1 VNFEKHS
8 DLRVEPLE
16 NWLLQTSKML
26 SGYGR
31 PLLVRLPPMLERLA
45 AVNSLVAVI
54 PAVEIVTGIG
64 VNLPLGAVR
73 APTIE
78 EEVITEPEGET
89 LQTLPVAFAIA
100 DKPIESEASTIDT
113 RVRTLREEAEAA
125 FNRGAYEKA
134 IATFSEWH
142 QADPKTPRPLSR
154 IGDALISLGYHD
166 EAAGFFRQSLNLAPG
181 QVDLAVRQARL
192 LTNLNRKESAKDLL
206 NSYAR
211 LFPDNL
217 DILFAQAEWL
227 YKQDRS
233 AEAQTRIERILS
245 LDQNNFD
252 ASLFLLRLAADE
264 TSRTLAV
271 DRLMALSTTPE
282 RHYDLANAVWQYD
295 LLTLPDSHLLVTML
309 EDISSKTKD
318 PRVQTIVNKL
328 RPRTDTITEAFDA
341 SHGLSDAWQIDGAS
355 ASVTDTELTIR
366 ANPSREEFTVRLLRS
381 ERWRDSFIEAD
392 ISDINGG
399 FWLYARRSR
408 NHLIRFGFDSG
419 EDRIY
424 LQAWKGKNNEI
435 VLNQFIPWAKPSG
448 NTTIRL
454 EVRGNGIVASIDG
467 KEAFDV
473 PLAMPGDFGLGWA
486 AFSVHSR
493 ERGEGSVT
501 LSRLQSG
508 PLPVR
513 LALLPPA
520 PAVENANAELENLQQ
535 QLGSVTDFSPDWF
548 AIDESGSWSSQ
559 SSVDDDFFRLYSRYY
574 RIRLVPTVRVAAG
587 AEVLPE
593 DILTVTRTHNF
604 DGLVLLFESMPKE
617 DWFERMDRELG
628 SPGLD
633 LLAVAFDDLSKE
645 GSMRGIAASRTL
657 FQGAGIIE
665 GVPVV
670 DCQDPEAEPPENE
683 TGRAI
688 LLF

>member
-1 VNFEKHS
+1 
-8 DLRVEPLE
+8 
-16 NWLLQTSKML
+16 
-26 SGYGR
+26 
-31 PLLVRLPPMLERLA
+31 
-45 AVNSLVAVI
+45 
-54 PAVEIVTGIG
+54 
-64 VNLPLGAVR
+64 
-73 APTIE
+73 
-78 EEVITEPEGET
+78 
-89 LQTLPVAFAIA
+89 
-100 DKPIESEASTIDT
+100 
-113 RVRTLREEAEAA
+113 
-125 FNRGAYEKA
+125 
-134 IATFSEWH
+134 
-142 QADPKTPRPLSR
+142 
-154 IGDALISLGYHD
+154 
-166 EAAGFFRQSLNLAPG
+166 
-181 QVDLAVRQARL
+181 
-192 LTNLNRKESAKDLL
+192 
-206 NSYAR
+206 
-211 LFPDNL
+211 
-217 DILFAQAEWL
+217 
-227 YKQDRS
+227 
-233 AEAQTRIERILS
+233 
-245 LDQNNFD
+245 
-252 ASLFLLRLAADE
+252 
-264 TSRTLAV
+264 
-271 DRLMALSTTPE
+271 
-282 RHYDLANAVWQYD
+282 LANAVWQYD

-309 EDISSKTKD
+309 EDIASKNKD
-318 PRVQTIVNKL
+318 PRVQDIVSKL
-328 RPRTDTITEAFDA
+328 RPRVDTITEAFDA
-341 SHGLSDAWQIDGAS
+341 SNGLSDAWQIDGAS
-355 ASVTDTELTIR
+355 ASVIDTELTIR

-392 ISDINGG
+392 ISDVKGG

-467 KEAFDV
+467 KDAFDV
-473 PLAMPGDFGLGWA
+473 PLAMPSDFGLGWA

-520 PAVENANAELENLQQ
+520 PAVENANAELETLQQ

-548 AIDESGSWSSQ
+548 AIDESGNWSSQ
-559 SSVDDDFFRLYSRYY
+559 SSIDDDFFRLYSRYY

-670 DCQDPEAEPPENE
+670 DCQDPEAEPPENQTE
-683 TGRAI
+683 RSI